1 MPGQQHG
8 AVADHHLEA
17 LGLALH
23 PSLQRSFDVLSSSF
37 VKE

>member
-8 AVADHHLEA
+8 AVADFHLEA

-23 PSLQRSFDVLSSSF
+23 PSLQRGFDELSSSF
-37 VKE
+37 VKK